1 MGTLG
6 ILPSGNAHVQDRRDE
21 AAYIPQAGDQ
31 AAVWRIA
38 ARFRELRE
46 DDFASG
52 FVIRRFE
59 RFGLAEV
66 RT

>member
-1 MGTLG
+1 MGPG
-6 ILPSGNAHVQDRRDE
+6 NLPSGNAHAFRIGGTRPPQV
-21 AAYIPQAGDQ
+21 PQAGDQ